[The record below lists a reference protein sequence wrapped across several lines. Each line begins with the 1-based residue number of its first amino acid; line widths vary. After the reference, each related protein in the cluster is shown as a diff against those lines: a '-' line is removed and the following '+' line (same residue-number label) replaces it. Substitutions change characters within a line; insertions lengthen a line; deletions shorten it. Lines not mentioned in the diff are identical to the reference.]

1 MNGTEIWKSPKKNL
15 GPLWQRRQVEWR
27 KENVVSRIERPTRKE
42 RAHSLGYK
50 AKQGFVLARVRILKG
65 KRKRPKVTGGRVPRK
80 AGRFFSTGKSKKM
93 MAEEKVS
100 RKFPNL
106 EILNSYYVGEDGNHK
121 WYECI
126 LLDKVHPAVKGDR
139 ERKWIASGKHTRRV
153 HRGKTSAGKKSRG
166 LRKK

>member
-1 MNGTEIWKSPKKNL
+1 MDARQIWKKPKANL
-15 GPLWQRRQVEWR
+15 GSLWQRRQVEWR
-27 KENVVSRIERPTRKE
+27 KQNVVSRIERPTRKE

-65 KRKRPKVTGGRVPRK
+65 KRKRPKFAGGRVPKK

-106 EILNSYYVGEDGNHK
+106 EILNSYYVGEDGRFK

-126 LLDKVHPAVKGDR
+126 LLDKSHPAVKTDR
-139 ERKWIASGKHTRRV
+139 ERKWISGRKQTRRV